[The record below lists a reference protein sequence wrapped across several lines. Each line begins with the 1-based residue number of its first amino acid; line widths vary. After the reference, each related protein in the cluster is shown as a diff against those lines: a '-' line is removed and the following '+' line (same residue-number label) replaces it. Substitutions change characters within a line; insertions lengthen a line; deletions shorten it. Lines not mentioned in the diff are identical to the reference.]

1 MTSYALHPYSDGR
14 ARGLVRKP
22 MIIMLVLLGL
32 SFFAALTAL
41 LCVAD
46 DLNDKANHRSGL
58 LLDRAFASREESM
71 RFHLSDNA
79 EWGEAYNNLHRTL
92 NLEWA
97 WQKQNLGR
105 SLFNT
110 FSYEGVFVI
119 TPGDQTRYSVLNG
132 TLQQEDFQAWLEQ
145 DPLNALKQR
154 LQQSDGKA
162 ISCLVRS
169 HGQVALVGAAWI
181 TTGGDR
187 SVAEVAGPPSVM
199 IFVDRLTP
207 AKLQSLGAEYGIQK
221 LSYTDAPAS
230 DAEEGDRY
238 GISALGGAVT
248 LKWQSDNPGGAL
260 LTWLLPLLV
269 LMMCA
274 TFFSA
279 AMLMRSALRK
289 ARNSDVSTFLLEQ
302 SQQALAA
309 SEQRFRD
316 VAESTTD
323 WIWEADAQLRFTWI
337 SGRFPAVTGYHS
349 QDWLQQPLHAFL
361 LDDDDLLDRLT
372 QREQP
377 GEPLT
382 LLRCRYR
389 SAQQHIR
396 FCNLTLRPVT
406 LAQGKEGYRGTA
418 TDVTLEVEA
427 EARVRYL
434 SQFDELTGLP
444 NRAQMNAC
452 LAGKLNGALQSDRPL
467 AVIMID
473 LDKFKPVNDLY
484 GHAAGDSVLH
494 EVSARFNACL
504 KDAGMT
510 ARLGGD
516 EFVMLVSDIPT
527 REEISDLCSRIIT
540 QINQPFAINGGEV
553 FIGASLGVALAPQDG
568 TNPGDLLRYADI
580 ALYKAKNTGRNNWVF
595 YQRDMG
601 EKIVQRREMERELRE
616 AIHSDQLR
624 LAWQPRYDV
633 RTARVT
639 AVEALVRWHHKQHGV
654 LMPDQFIPLAEETGL
669 ISALSDWVL
678 LRACE
683 DTHRELPGLAVSV
696 NLSAVEFSD
705 KGLPRRIRAA
715 LDATGLPSSRLEIE
729 VTESAMLQD
738 PETTLEIMQAIKALG
753 VKFLIDDFGTG
764 YASLNYLRTFPFDG
778 IKIDKSFIFPLNDSS
793 QARKIVQNMVG
804 LGKAYSLSITA
815 EGVETACQMEQ
826 LKEMECDGLQGYYIG
841 KPQPLAQIAETY
853 CATSSSS

>member
-1 MTSYALHPYSDGR
+1 
-14 ARGLVRKP
+14 

-32 SFFAALTAL
+32 SFVAALTAL

-46 DLNDKANHRSGL
+46 DLNNKADYRSGL
-58 LLDRAFASREESM
+58 LLEKAFASQEESM

-79 EWGEAYNNLHRTL
+79 DWGEAYNNLHRTL
-92 NLEWA
+92 NLDWA
-97 WQKQNLGR
+97 WRNQNLGE
-105 SLFNT
+105 SLFRT
-110 FSYEGVFVI
+110 FGYEGVFVI
-119 TPGDQTRYSVLNG
+119 APGGQTRYSVLNG
-132 TLQQEDFQAWLEQ
+132 ALQQEDFQAWLGQ
-145 DPLNALKQR
+145 DPLNDLKQR
-154 LQQSDGKA
+154 LQQSGGKA
-162 ISCLVRS
+162 IACLVRS
-169 HGQVALVGAAWI
+169 RGQVALLGASWI
-181 TTGGDR
+181 TPGGDR

-199 IFVDRLTP
+199 IFIDRLTP
-207 AKLQSLGAEYGIQK
+207 EKLQSLGAEYGIEK
-221 LSYTDAPAS
+221 LSYADALAS
-230 DAEEGDRY
+230 AAEESDRY
-238 GISALGGAVT
+238 RIPALGGAVT

-349 QDWLQQPLHAFL
+349 QDWLHQPLHAFL
-361 LDDDDLLDRLT
+361 LDDEDLLQRLT
-372 QREQP
+372 QREHP

-427 EARVRYL
+427 EARVHYL

-516 EFVMLVSDIPT
+516 EFVMLVSDIHT

-793 QARKIVQNMVG
+793 QAREIVQNMVG

-826 LKEMECDGLQGYYIG
+826 LQEMECDGLQGYYIG

-853 CATSSSS
+853 CAAPTSS

>member
-1 MTSYALHPYSDGR
+1 MTTYAFHPSSDGR

-22 MIIMLVLLGL
+22 MLIMLVLLGL
-32 SFFAALTAL
+32 SFCAALTAL
-41 LCVAD
+41 FCVAD
-46 DLNDKANHRSGL
+46 DLNDKADLRSGL
-58 LLDRAFASREESM
+58 LLGKAFASSEESM

-92 NLEWA
+92 NLDWA
-97 WQKQNLGR
+97 WRNQNLGE
-105 SLFNT
+105 SLFKT
-110 FSYEGVFVI
+110 FGYEGVFVI
-119 TPGDQTRYSVLNG
+119 APSGETRYSVLDG
-132 TLQQEDFQAWLEQ
+132 TLRRESFQAWMGQ
-145 DPLNALKQR
+145 DALNALKQR

-162 ISCLVRS
+162 IARLVRV
-169 HGQVALVGAAWI
+169 GDQLALLGAAWI
-181 TTGGDR
+181 TPGGDH
-187 SVAEVAGPPSVM
+187 SVKMVAGPPSIM

-207 AKLQSLGAEYGIQK
+207 AKLESAGAEYGIKK
-221 LSYTDAPAS
+221 LSYADAPP
-230 DAEEGDRY
+230 EGTGEHDRY
-238 GISALGGAVT
+238 FASALGGVVT
-248 LKWQSDNPGGAL
+248 LKWQSDDPGGAL
-260 LTWLLPLLV
+260 LTWLLPLLA
-269 LMMCA
+269 LLMCA
-274 TFFSA
+274 TFFTA
-279 AMLMRSALRK
+279 TMLMRSALRK
-289 ARNSDVSTFLLEQ
+289 ARHSDVSTFLLEQ

-349 QDWLQQPLHAFL
+349 QDWLQQPLHDFL
-361 LDDDDLLDRLT
+361 LDDADLPQRLT

-377 GEPLT
+377 AEPLT

-406 LAQGKEGYRGTA
+406 LPQGKKGYRGTA

-452 LAGKLNGALQSDRPL
+452 LAGKLSDALHSDCPL

-494 EVSARFNACL
+494 EVSLRFNACL

-516 EFVMLVSDIPT
+516 EFVMIVSDIHS
-527 REEISDLCSRIIT
+527 EQEIGELCSRIIA
-540 QINQPFAINGGEV
+540 QINLPFAINGADV
-553 FIGASLGVALAPQDG
+553 FIGASMGIALAPQDG
-568 TNPGDLLRYADI
+568 NNPGDLLRYADI
-580 ALYKAKNTGRNNWVF
+580 ALYKAKNAGRNNWVF

-616 AIHSDQLR
+616 AIHTNQLR

-633 RTARVT
+633 RSARVT
-639 AVEALVRWHHKQHGV
+639 AVEALVRWHHRQHGV

-669 ISALSDWVL
+669 IGALSDWVL

-683 DTHRELPGLAVSV
+683 DTHRDLPGLAVSV

-729 VTESAMLQD
+729 VTENAMLQD
-738 PETTLEIMQAIKALG
+738 PETTLEVMLAIKALG

-793 QARKIVQNMVG
+793 QARQIVENMVG
-804 LGKAYSLSITA
+804 LGKAYSLSVTA
-815 EGVETACQMEQ
+815 EGVETASQMEQ
-826 LKEMECDGLQGYYIG
+826 LKLMECDGLQGYYLG
-841 KPQPLAQIAETY
+841 KPQPLAQIVETY
-853 CATSSSS
+853 CAAPTSL

>member
-1 MTSYALHPYSDGR
+1 MTTYTHPSSTDGR

-32 SFFAALTAL
+32 SFGAALTAL

-46 DLNDKANHRSGL
+46 DLNDKADLRSGL
-58 LLDRAFASREESM
+58 LLGKAFASSEESM

-79 EWGEAYNNLHRTL
+79 EWGEAYDNLHRVL
-92 NLEWA
+92 NLDWA
-97 WQKQNLGR
+97 WQNQNLGE
-105 SLFNT
+105 SLFTT
-110 FSYEGVFVI
+110 FGYEGVFVI
-119 TPGDQTRYSVLNG
+119 APSGETRYSVLEG
-132 TLQQEDFQAWLEQ
+132 ALRHESFQAWLGQ
-145 DPLNALKQR
+145 DPLNVVKQW
-154 LQQSDGKA
+154 LQQNDGKA
-162 ISCLVRS
+162 IARLVRT
-169 HGQVALVGAAWI
+169 GDQLALIGASWI
-181 TTGGDR
+181 TPGGDH
-187 SVAEVAGPPSVM
+187 SVNRVEGPPSVM

-207 AKLQSLGAEYGIQK
+207 AKLASAGAEYGIK
-221 LSYTDAPAS
+221 NLSYADALAAAS
-230 DAEEGDRY
+230 ADTARY
-238 GISALGGAVT
+238 RVSALGGAVT
-248 LKWQSDNPGGAL
+248 LMWQSDNPGGAL

-269 LMMCA
+269 LLMGA
-274 TFFSA
+274 TFFTA
-279 AMLMRSALRK
+279 TMLMRNALRK
-289 ARNSDVSTFLLEQ
+289 ARHSDVSTFLLEQ

-349 QDWLQQPLHAFL
+349 QDWLHQPLHAFL
-361 LDDDDLLDRLT
+361 LDDADLPQRLT

-406 LAQGKEGYRGTA
+406 LAQGKKGYRGTA

-452 LAGKLNGALQSDRPL
+452 LAGKLSGALHSDRPL

-494 EVSARFNACL
+494 EVSLRFSDCL
-504 KDAGMT
+504 KEAGMT

-516 EFVMLVSDIPT
+516 EFVMIVSDMT
-527 REEISDLCSRIIT
+527 SQEEISALCSRIIT
-540 QINQPFAINGGEV
+540 QINLPFAINGGEV
-553 FIGASLGVALAPQDG
+553 YIGASLGIALAPQDG
-568 TNPGDLLRYADI
+568 NNPGDLLRYADI
-580 ALYKAKNTGRNNWVF
+580 ALYKAKNAGRNNWVF

-616 AIHSDQLR
+616 AIHTDQLR

-633 RTARVT
+633 RAARVT
-639 AVEALVRWHHKQHGV
+639 AVEALVRWHHAQHGV

-683 DTHRELPGLAVSV
+683 DTRRDLPGLAVSV

-715 LDATGLPSSRLEIE
+715 LEATGLPSNRLEIE
-729 VTESAMLQD
+729 VTENAMLQD
-738 PETTLEIMQAIKALG
+738 PETTLEVMQAIKALG

-778 IKIDKSFIFPLNDSS
+778 IKIDKSFIFPLSDSA
-793 QARKIVQNMVG
+793 QARKIVENMVG
-804 LGKAYSLSITA
+804 LGKAYALSITA
-815 EGVETACQMEQ
+815 EGVETASQMEQ
-826 LKEMECDGLQGYYIG
+826 LKLMECDGLQGYYLG
-841 KPQPLAQIAETY
+841 KPQPLAQIVETY
-853 CATSSSS
+853 CAAPTPP